1 MVAIKNPNRKA
12 ADAFGEILNAISTW
26 LFGIVPKYL
35 FANARKQKSR

>member
-26 LFGIVPKYL
+26 LFGIVYRLSPGAYL
-35 FANARKQKSR
+35 